1 MIQAEVKSDK
11 THSETAPTVSVVIP
25 AYNAAK
31 YICEALLS
39 VFNQSFTSYE
49 VIVINDGSSD
59 TDDLERELQPY
70 KAVIKYIKQE
80 NRGAA
85 AARNT
90 GLRAAAGEFV
100 AFLDADDKWLPGFL
114 EKQLKL
120 LKSSK
125 ADLVYAD
132 ALLIGEAPLAGR
144 TFMEM
149 EPSRGNVTPENLL
162 AVKVTV
168 LTSTVL
174 ARKAPI
180 LEVGL
185 FDESFKRGQDFD
197 LWLRLAKQ
205 GARFAYQHEVL
216 AHHRIVETGLSGNTT
231 SQLTRTLDVLRAIKS
246 RAGLTASENAA
257 LQLNMKRTLRELA
270 LENGKEKLFDKDFEG
285 ALRSFTEAKK
295 FRQSWKLIL
304 VCLGLRVAP
313 EMVWH
318 FYYGRNGALK
328 QH

>member
-149 EPSRGNVTPENLL
+149 EPS
-162 AVKVTV
+162 
-168 LTSTVL
+168 
-174 ARKAPI
+174 
-180 LEVGL
+180 
-185 FDESFKRGQDFD
+185 
-197 LWLRLAKQ
+197 
-205 GARFAYQHEVL
+205 
-216 AHHRIVETGLSGNTT
+216 
-231 SQLTRTLDVLRAIKS
+231 
-246 RAGLTASENAA
+246 
-257 LQLNMKRTLRELA
+257 
-270 LENGKEKLFDKDFEG
+270 
-285 ALRSFTEAKK
+285 
-295 FRQSWKLIL
+295 
-304 VCLGLRVAP
+304 
-313 EMVWH
+313 
-318 FYYGRNGALK
+318 
-328 QH
+328 